1 VYCTIQNEYCYVC
14 LIADDRSAKGHDN
27 FAGVWQNNQTMLL
40 ETLKSEALR
49 RGLLKPEEEIDIR
62 RAFFL
67 VRDMPYTRASSR
79 DSETII
85 HEWRGTCS
93 GKHYL
98 LKKLFAELGYKSRLI
113 ACTTVNHID
122 PKSVSGKLRKL
133 LDQSNGRFVDVH
145 NYLILELPDGEMIVD
160 ATWPLA
166 TREMGLVVNEDFV
179 LGVDHQIATNPI
191 KTWVVPEEGDS
202 QEFKNMILKES
213 FTPEELAHRDEFI
226 KTLGVVTN
234 SPWTKILIWLQ
245 KLVKG
250 FSKSKNE

>member
-1 VYCTIQNEYCYVC
+1 
-14 LIADDRSAKGHDN
+14 
-27 FAGVWQNNQTMLL
+27 MLL
-40 ETLKSEALR
+40 ETLKTEALQ
-49 RGLLKPEEEIDIR
+49 RGFLKPEEEIDLKK
-62 RAFFL
+62 AFFL

-98 LKKLFAELGYKSRLI
+98 LKKLFAELGYQSKLI

-133 LDQSNGRFVDVH
+133 LEQSNGRFVDVH
-145 NYLILELPDGEMIVD
+145 NYLILELPDGGEMIVD

-179 LGVDHQIATNPI
+179 LGVNHQIASKPI
-191 KTWVVPEEGDS
+191 KEWVVPEEGDS
-202 QEFKNMILKES
+202 QEFKNKILKES
-213 FTPEELAHRDEFI
+213 FTLEELAHRDEFI
-226 KTLGVVTN
+226 RELGVVTN
-234 SPWTKILIWLQ
+234 SPWTKFLVWLQ
-245 KLVKG
+245 KLIKG
-250 FSKSKNE
+250 SSKSK

>member
-1 VYCTIQNEYCYVC
+1 M
-14 LIADDRSAKGHDN
+14 
-27 FAGVWQNNQTMLL
+27 WQNIHTMLL
-40 ETLKSEALR
+40 ETLKSEALQ
-49 RGLLKPEEEIDIR
+49 RGYLKTEEEIDLKKV
-62 RAFFL
+62 FFL

-122 PKSVSGKLRKL
+122 PKSVTGKLRKL
-133 LDQSNGRFVDVH
+133 LEQSNGHFVDVH
-145 NYLILELPDGEMIVD
+145 NYLILELPEGEMIVD

-166 TREMGLVVNEDFV
+166 TKEMGLVVNEDFE
-179 LGVDHQIATNPI
+179 LGVNHHIATKPI

-213 FTPEELAHRDEFI
+213 FTTEELAHRDEFI

-234 SPWTKILIWLQ
+234 SWWAKLLVWFRN
-245 KLVKG
+245 LVKR
-250 FSKSKNE
+250 SRKSKNT